1 MKFSFFYIFRMLWA
15 KLEEVD
21 STYVLLEDKK
31 EKDNLA
37 LEIYTAEG
45 RVNSLDDLYSL
56 PNGEC
61 LEGFGSELY

>member
-1 MKFSFFYIFRMLWA
+1 MLWA

-37 LEIYTAEG
+37 LEIYTANG

>member
-1 MKFSFFYIFRMLWA
+1 MLWA

-37 LEIYTAEG
+37 LEIYTAKDGG
-45 RVNSLDDLYSL
+45 RINSLDDLYSL